1 MSVISAP
8 ELDVHTKKRKR
19 DEEQPLI
26 LRQPTPRAPTV
37 FAPVPTSRVIDPP
50 TPFSLRR
57 RAEAAKPYDG
67 DEDVME
73 DDDGTA

>member
-1 MSVISAP
+1 MSVIAP
-8 ELDVHTKKRKR
+8 ELDIHTKKRKR

-26 LRQPTPRAPTV
+26 LRQPTPRPPTL

-50 TPFSLRR
+50 TPFSLHG
-57 RAEAAKPYDG
+57 DC

>member
-1 MSVISAP
+1 MY
-8 ELDVHTKKRKR
+8 TKKRKR
-19 DEEQPLI
+19 DDEVPLI
-26 LRQPTPRAPTV
+26 LRPPASRPPTV